1 VKNPFKGII
10 ARAIETL
17 YACEEALRVIS
28 QYEQPEKDYIDMEEE
43 GHFTLEKDE
52 IGYFQFGLVQ
62 GRIDYRIEKVGGI
75 ERLEFSW
82 EGQDE
87 NDEALGR
94 GWAVIK
100 NDHIEGRFYFHLGD
114 NSFFK
119 AEKLK

>member
-1 VKNPFKGII
+1 MEMRDQDF
-10 ARAIETL
+10 
-17 YACEEALRVIS
+17 
-28 QYEQPEKDYIDMEEE
+28 IDMEAE
-43 GHFTLEKDE
+43 GHFTFEKDE

-62 GRIDYRIEKVGGI
+62 GQIDYRIEKVGKI

-100 NDHIEGRFYFHLGD
+100 NDHFEGRFYFHLGD
-114 NSFFK
+114 NSSFK
-119 AEKLK
+119 AKIYESSPILL